1 MDDIRGRV
9 LLNKTLGITEVLV
22 SIEEGWERYTS
33 DAGDS
38 GMEAGA
44 LSRNKVIL
52 SKETVWDHN
61 ADMDKTARTKKNSKE
76 ERQWIKSQKIVKKRN
91 NGEIKEEMDPED
103 LFKAEMNPEDL
114 SMSTTSL
121 VPYGH

>member
-1 MDDIRGRV
+1 M
-9 LLNKTLGITEVLV
+9 
-22 SIEEGWERYTS
+22 EEGWERS
-33 DAGDS
+33 SSEAGDS

-44 LSRNKVIL
+44 LLRNKVIL
-52 SKETVWDHN
+52 LIETVWYHN
-61 ADMDKTARTKKNSKE
+61 VDMYKTALTKKNSKE

-91 NGEIKEEMDPED
+91 DGEIKEEMDPED
-103 LFKAEMNPEDL
+103 MFKAEMNPEDL